1 MENSIVKVNPNGSIF
16 IKILTLLNILEGFV
30 ALAVLVLIPKD
41 PKNAV
46 LWGYSASRLLIIGAA
61 VFILLSQIY
70 ILFRSQ
76 KVLDLVEKVLNTKHF
91 IQIIKLLGILFGLLL
106 WLTTWFPPERLAYFS
121 AFFVRIKPVLIWLE
135 LIVFQFYIFLKFLLQ
150 EIDFSYVGLR
160 IKGSKTLKFVL
171 ILTVLGIGVFLLMRM
186 LSHPSPVNSLIAPPS
201 ASISSLQLFLS
212 GIPLLVILF
221 LEHSK
226 EKKFQGKGWIVVTF
240 LTIWVITTIL
250 WNSAPFTCTD
260 DRPGPYPPNNQCYA
274 PINDAVYSI
283 GSHYVTLGEGVYN
296 HWQTDKPLYMVFLA
310 IGQFIAGQRV
320 DQYLTFQIVFL
331 ALMPALLFLLGRE
344 IMGYGEGLFLA
355 FLSLILGYNEIV
367 SYQLVGGVNAKL
379 ENTELLTAFFLIL
392 LAISVFGW
400 WKKKS
405 APVWAVISGGVL
417 GLSSLVRLN
426 PLFILPLLGIAT
438 MFLKRKKGKVLFIE
452 LGLFAIAFSLVFLPG
467 IFSSNDPQ
475 GNNYYLTKIQN
486 VITERYSPLQLESP
500 IESPS
505 VVVPIAQSADQLH
518 YPQISIA
525 KTGKMD
531 MIVHFLN
538 NEFSSMAVLP
548 VNFSFRTLSDQ
559 EKQPLWN
566 FNSQPVWFSQ
576 YSAENLVMLILNFMI
591 VLIGLGVAVKKY
603 RLAGASAF
611 LIQLG
616 YHLGNAAAKTS
627 GGRYLQPVNW
637 VTLLYYSI
645 GFVTLLMIGAGVL
658 NHQFRAQEASEESTE
673 AAKVE
678 QAFPLNQKIY
688 RPVFLAMGLFLIC
701 GLVVPFTNLLPS
713 RLPEETGDSSL
724 TAAEHRL
731 VDGGYISQLQW
742 ENFLQDPNRVVIEG
756 KAFDSIY
763 YRSDFY
769 AIGSPSFEVM
779 ALAKDHVFVSYL
791 LNVEPGEPLTDGSD
805 VILVGCKIGE
815 DALWGANRIIVRSL
829 GIIQTDSEGNIY
841 VDAQSEWNCSQY

>member
-1 MENSIVKVNPNGSIF
+1 MENRIVKINPSDGLF
-16 IKILTLLNILEGFV
+16 VKILTLLNILEGLITLV
-30 ALAVLVLIPKD
+30 VLVLIPRD
-41 PKNAV
+41 PKNAF
-46 LWGYSASRLLIIGAA
+46 LGGYSAGRLLIFGVVAL
-61 VFILLSQIY
+61 ILLSQIY
-70 ILFRSQ
+70 VLFRSQ
-76 KVLDLVEKVLNTKHF
+76 KVLAIVEKVLNTKHF
-91 IQIIKLLGILFGLLL
+91 IQTIKLLGILFGFLL
-106 WLTTWFPPERLAYFS
+106 WLTIWFPPERLAYFS
-121 AFFVRIKPVLIWLE
+121 AFFVRVKPLLIWLE

-150 EIDFSYVGLR
+150 EIDFSYAGLR
-160 IKGSKTLKFVL
+160 IKGSKILKFVL
-171 ILTVLGIGVFLLMRM
+171 IFTVLGVGVFLLMRM

-201 ASISSLQLFLS
+201 APISSLQLFLS

-221 LEHSK
+221 LEHNK
-226 EKKFQGKGWIVVTF
+226 EKNFQGKGWIVVTF
-240 LTIWVITTIL
+240 LFIWAITAIL

-260 DRPGPYPPNNQCYA
+260 DRPGPYPPNNQCYV

-283 GSHYVTLGEGVYN
+283 GSHYITLGEGVYN
-296 HWQTDKPLYMVFLA
+296 RWQTDKPLYMVFLA

-320 DQYLTFQIVFL
+320 DQYLTFQIAFL
-331 ALMPALLFLLGRE
+331 ALMPAFLFLLGRE
-344 IMGYGEGLFLA
+344 IMGYGGGLFLA

-392 LAISVFGW
+392 LSISVFKW

-405 APVWAVISGGVL
+405 APVWAVISGGIL

-426 PLFILPLLGIAT
+426 PLFVLPLLGIAA
-438 MFLKRKKGKVLFIE
+438 MFLKRKKGKALFIE

-486 VITERYSPLQLESP
+486 VVVERYSSSQLEGP
-500 IESPS
+500 IEPPS
-505 VVVPIAQSADQLH
+505 AVVPIAQSADRLH
-518 YPQISIA
+518 YPQIRIA
-525 KTGKMD
+525 KTDKMD
-531 MIVHFLN
+531 VIVHFLN
-538 NEFSSMAVLP
+538 NEFSSIAVLP
-548 VNFSFRTLSDQ
+548 VNFSFLSLSDQ

-591 VLIGLGVAVKKY
+591 VLIGLGCAVKKY

-637 VTLLYYSI
+637 VILLYYSI
-645 GFVTLLMIGAGVL
+645 GFITLLMICAGIL
-658 NHQFRAQEASEESTE
+658 NRQFRTQESSEESTE
-673 AAKVE
+673 AAKAE
-678 QAFPLNQKIY
+678 QASPFSQKICK
-688 RPVFLAMGLFLIC
+688 PIFLTMGLCLIC
-701 GLVVPFTNLLPS
+701 GLVIPFTNLLPS
-713 RLPEETGDSSL
+713 RLPEETSDSLL
-724 TAAEHRL
+724 TVAGHQL
-731 VDGGYISQLQW
+731 VGGNYISQLQW
-742 ENFLQDPNRVVIEG
+742 ENFLQDPNHVVIEG

-769 AIGSPSFEVM
+769 AIGSPSFEMMV
-779 ALAKDHVFVSYL
+779 LAKDHVFVSYL
-791 LNVEPGEPLTDGSD
+791 LNVEPTEPLTDGSD

-815 DALWGANRIIVRSL
+815 DTLWGANRIIVRSL

-841 VDAQSEWNCSQY
+841 VDAQSEWNCSY